1 MFISV
6 ISLMIISVILLLL
19 TVNENKLADKIK
31 AEEDLFDIELIKI
44 LKILGVIR
52 RRCLLRLKEA

>member
-31 AEEDLFDIELIKI
+31 AEEDLFDIELIKM
-44 LKILGVIR
+44 
-52 RRCLLRLKEA
+52 